1 MGNEAVRLPLNFFFL
16 SRPPG
21 RNSGFPVGPETVR
34 LFPESEFLNQ
44 SPIPLDALAL
54 QVIEVFSPLS
64 HHLQKTPS
72 GMVVLSVGFQ
82 MLGEFPDPFAQ
93 ESHLDF
99 GGTGIQIVIFKTL
112 DNIGFS
118 FLEKGQSDSPPFV
131 SPDIETGEPSVH
143 KVQAP

>member
-1 MGNEAVRLPLNFFFL
+1 MRNEDMRLPLNFFFL
-16 SRPPG
+16 SHPPG
-21 RNSGFPVGPETVR
+21 RNSGFPVGPEMVR
-34 LFPESEFLNQ
+34 LFPESEFLDQ
-44 SPIPLDALAL
+44 SPIPLDVLAL

-82 MLGEFPDPFAQ
+82 MHGEFPDPFAQ

-118 FLEKGQSDSPPFV
+118 FLGEWQSDSPPFV
-131 SPDIETGEPSVH
+131 SPDIEIDEPSVH
-143 KVQAP
+143 KVQTP